1 MMACRRMLDIT
12 LCVAAFFASAVL
24 SQESNVTWTEIYYAV
39 GEVPARR
46 QLHTAVVTPAGRM
59 WIFGGYESFGAF
71 TYMDDTWYIDLQVS
85 VDSWGQLWPGTKP
98 AARGRHQSVF
108 APTGKLWIHGG
119 EDNSNSVLS
128 DLWYLQTEDL
138 SSPTWTE
145 VSAGNPQ
152 VRKDHSAVLTASGK
166 MFICF
171 GDDGS
176 SRLVSLHYI
185 DLEEQSPWWTMV
197 TPCCNQPPSAR
208 ISRRAQLSDAGRMW
222 VFGGYGDNRFWN
234 DTWWIDVEDGSPNW
248 NEVATGTAPDAR
260 ADAATV
266 LTSTGRFWVFGG
278 SLSGS
283 ILESDLW
290 YMDVEVRLT
299 Q

>member
-12 LCVAAFFASAVL
+12 LCIVAFFANAVL
-24 SQESNVTWTEIYYAV
+24 SQESNVTWTDMWIY
-39 GEVPARR
+39 GDVPQTR

-59 WIFGGYESFGAF
+59 WIFGGRYDDGSS
-71 TYMDDTWYIDLQVS
+71 YYLSDTWYIDLEVILHSWTEVS
-85 VDSWGQLWPGTKP
+85 PGTSP
-98 AARGRHQSVF
+98 SARGRHQSVF

-119 EDNSNSVLS
+119 EDNSNGVLS

-145 VSAGNPQ
+145 VSAANPQ
-152 VRKDHSAVLTASGK
+152 ARKDHSAVLAASGK

-171 GDDGS
+171 GDDGLS
-176 SRLVSLHYI
+176 NLVDLHYI
-185 DLEEQSPWWTMV
+185 DLEELAPWWIGV
-197 TPCCNQPPSAR
+197 TPCCNSPPTAR

-222 VFGGYGDNRFWN
+222 VFGGYGDSRFWN

-248 NEVATGTAPDAR
+248 NEVPAIGTVPTAR

-266 LTSTGRFWVFGG
+266 LTSTGRFWMFGG
-278 SLSGS
+278 STSGS
-283 ILESDLW
+283 DLENDLW
-290 YMDVEVRLT
+290 YMDVE
-299 Q
+299 